1 MPSGRRDRYI
11 QPDVTIRT
19 DNPYHVADN
28 DELQAIAESIRK
40 HGVISP
46 LVVRPRDGG
55 GYEIISGHRRKAACE
70 KAGIAA
76 VPAFIREMDRN
87 AAIIALVDSNL
98 HREHVLPSEKA
109 WAYKMKL
116 DAIKRQGQRND
127 LADSGTPDQL
137 GQKSRERVAVDVG
150 TSATQV
156 QRYIRLTELIPPL
169 LEMVDSGK
177 VAFSPAVELSYLS
190 EKEQEALLETMGSEE
205 RTPSLSQAQRMK
217 KLSANGLLDMD
228 AIFKIMIE
236 EKPSQREQIKLQKES
251 IKDYFPKGYT
261 AQQMEQTIL
270 KLLEEWKK
278 RRERGREN
286 SR

>member
-1 MPSGRRDRYI
+1 MNEM
-11 QPDVTIRT
+11 VTTIPI
-19 DNPYHVADN
+19 DQLHPFPENPYQVADN
-28 DELQAIAESIRK
+28 NELQAIVESIRT

-46 LVVRPRDGG
+46 LIVRPREEG
-55 GYEIISGHRRKAACE
+55 GYEIISGHRRRAACE

-76 VPAFIREMDRN
+76 IPAFIRKMDRN
-87 AAIIALVDSNL
+87 VAIIALVDSNL
-98 HREHVLPSEKA
+98 HREYVLPSEKA

-127 LADSGTPDQL
+127 LTDSGTPDQL

-177 VAFSPAVELSYLS
+177 VAFNPAVELSYLS
-190 EKEQEALLETMGSEE
+190 EKEQEALLETMGSED

-217 KLSANGLLDMD
+217 KLSADGLLDME
-228 AIFKIMIE
+228 AIFRIMTE
-236 EKPSQREQIKLQKES
+236 EKPNQREQIKLQKES

-261 AQQMEQTIL
+261 TQQMEKTIL
-270 KLLEEWKK
+270 KLLEEWRKK
-278 RRERGREN
+278 RERSREN

>member
-1 MPSGRRDRYI
+1 MI
-11 QPDVTIRT
+11 T
-19 DNPYHVADN
+19 
-28 DELQAIAESIRK
+28 
-40 HGVISP
+40 P
-46 LVVRPRDGG
+46 LVVRPRDEGD
-55 GYEIISGHRRKAACE
+55 YEIISGHRRIATCE

-76 VPAFIREMDRN
+76 IPAFIREMDRN

-127 LADSGTPDQL
+127 LADIGTPDQL
-137 GQKSRERVAVDVG
+137 GQKSREHVTVDVG

-156 QRYIRLTELIPPL
+156 QRYIRLSELIPSL
-169 LEMVDSGK
+169 LEMVVSGK
-177 VAFSPAVELSYLS
+177 VAFSPAVELSYPT
-190 EKEQEALLETMGSEE
+190 EKEQKALLDTMSSED

-228 AIFKIMIE
+228 AIFKIMTE
-236 EKPSQREQIKLQKES
+236 EKPNQREQIKLQMETIKE
-251 IKDYFPKGYT
+251 YFPKGYT
-261 AQQMEQTIL
+261 ARQMEQTIL
-270 KLLEEWKK
+270 KLLEEWRKK
-278 RRERGREN
+278 REQSREN